1 MSDIKVEPFI
11 KRPVGRPKQEKKE
24 IKVKTYVK
32 RPVGRPKKEK
42 SDATFDQ
49 KAYMKAYMKRYN
61 QDNKVA
67 QLHRRNTS
75 YYVNKFNIPKD
86 YLDKYGIYTARM
98 YKITEELKK
107 FKAECPM
114 FLEDVKEIIKGL
126 EKKNHVA
133 DLSGVEVL
141 TEIE

>member
-1 MSDIKVEPFI
+1 MSDIKVEPF
-11 KRPVGRPKQEKKE
+11 
-24 IKVKTYVK
+24 VK
-32 RPVGRPKKEK
+32 RKVGRPKKKEGEEK
-42 SDATFDQ
+42 FSHKD
-49 KAYMKAYMKRYN
+49 YMREYMKRYN
-61 QDNKVA
+61 QDHKQV

-86 YLDKYGIYTARM
+86 YLEKYGVYTARM
-98 YKITEELKK
+98 YKMTEELKK

-114 FLEDVKEIIKGL
+114 FLEDVKDIITDL

-141 TEIE
+141 TEIK

>member
-1 MSDIKVEPFI
+1 MSDIKVEPYV
-11 KRPVGRPKQEKKE
+11 KRPVGRPKQEKNE
-24 IKVKTYVK
+24 INVEPYVK
-32 RPVGRPKKEK
+32 RRVGRPKKEK

-49 KAYMKAYMKRYN
+49 KAYMKAYMKKYN
-61 QDNKVA
+61 QDNKQV

-86 YLDKYGIYTARM
+86 YLDKYGVYTARM

-107 FKAECPM
+107 FKEECPM
-114 FLEDVKEIIKGL
+114 FLEDVKDIIKGL
-126 EKKNHVA
+126 EKQNHVA